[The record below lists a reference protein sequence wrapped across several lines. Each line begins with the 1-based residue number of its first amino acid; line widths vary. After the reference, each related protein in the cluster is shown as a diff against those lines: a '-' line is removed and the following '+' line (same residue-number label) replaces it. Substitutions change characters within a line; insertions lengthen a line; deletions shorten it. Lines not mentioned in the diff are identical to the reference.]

1 MSYKSKPLPLTFAC
15 AATERKLF
23 PSDTGKEIALCG
35 SSNSGKSYRKLPRYL
50 FKNALANQKK
60 LAKTSNTPGRTQSI
74 NFFHLTNDE
83 AKKIIDLPGFGY
95 AKASKQDQNVWAKLI
110 LSYLEKRAAL
120 TDLIL
125 IMDMRHPFQNKDLEF
140 LSLCESFNLPIHL
153 VLTKA
158 DKLNNKETQ
167 NTLKVVSEKMADY
180 PAIVDSL
187 VFSATKKIGSGERD
201 ADGPQ
206 GYNVFPYFLGE
217 RFLD

>member
-35 SSNSGKSYRKLPRYL
+35 RSNSGKSTLI
-50 FKNALANQKK
+50 NALANQKK

-83 AKKIIDLPGFGY
+83 EKKIIDLPGFGY
-95 AKASKQDQNVWAKLI
+95 AKASKQDQNAWAKLI

-187 VFSATKKIGSGERD
+187 VFSATKKIGLETLL
-201 ADGPQ
+201 
-206 GYNVFPYFLGE
+206 NKIKLLLEV
-217 RFLD
+217 

>member
-15 AATERKLF
+15 AATESKLF
-23 PSDTGKEIALCG
+23 PSDMGNEIALCG
-35 SSNSGKSYRKLPRYL
+35 RSNSGKSTLI
-50 FKNALANQKK
+50 NALANQKK

-83 AKKIIDLPGFGY
+83 AEKIVDLPGFGY
-95 AKASKQDQNVWAKLI
+95 AKASKQDQNAWAKLI
-110 LSYLEKRAAL
+110 LSYLEKRSAL

-140 LSLCESFNLPIHL
+140 LSLCESLNLPIHL

-167 NTLKVVSEKMADY
+167 KTLKVVSEKMVDY

-187 VFSATKKIGSGERD
+187 VFSATKKIGLETLL
-201 ADGPQ
+201 
-206 GYNVFPYFLGE
+206 NKIKILLEV
-217 RFLD
+217 

>member
-35 SSNSGKSYRKLPRYL
+35 RSNSGKSTLI
-50 FKNALANQKK
+50 NALANQKK

-140 LSLCESFNLPIHL
+140 LCLCNSLNLPIHL

-187 VFSATKKIGSGERD
+187 VFSATKKIGLETLL
-201 ADGPQ
+201 
-206 GYNVFPYFLGE
+206 NKIKLLLEV
-217 RFLD
+217 

>member
-15 AATERKLF
+15 AATESKLF
-23 PSDTGKEIALCG
+23 PSDEGNEIALCG
-35 SSNSGKSYRKLPRYL
+35 RSNSGKSTLI
-50 FKNALANQKK
+50 NALANQKK

-83 AKKIIDLPGFGY
+83 AKKIVDLPGFGY
-95 AKASKQDQNVWAKLI
+95 AKASKQDQNAWAKLI

-140 LSLCESFNLPIHL
+140 LSLCNSLNLPIHL

-187 VFSATKKIGSGERD
+187 VFSATKKIGLETLL
-201 ADGPQ
+201 
-206 GYNVFPYFLGE
+206 NKIKLILEV
-217 RFLD
+217 

>member
-35 SSNSGKSYRKLPRYL
+35 RSNSGKSTLI
-50 FKNALANQKK
+50 NALANQKK
-60 LAKTSNTPGRTQSI
+60 LAKTSNTPGRPQSI

-83 AKKIIDLPGFGY
+83 AKKIVDLPGFGY

-167 NTLKVVSEKMADY
+167 NTLKVVSDKMSDY

-187 VFSATKKIGSGERD
+187 VFSATKKIGLETLL
-201 ADGPQ
+201 
-206 GYNVFPYFLGE
+206 NKIKLLLEV
-217 RFLD
+217 

>member
-15 AATERKLF
+15 AATESKLF
-23 PSDTGKEIALCG
+23 PSDAGNEIALCG
-35 SSNSGKSYRKLPRYL
+35 RSNSGKSTLI
-50 FKNALANQKK
+50 NALANQKK

-83 AKKIIDLPGFGY
+83 AKKIVDLPGFGY
-95 AKASKQDQNVWAKLI
+95 AKASKQDQNAWARLI
-110 LSYLEKRAAL
+110 MSYLEKRAAL

-140 LSLCESFNLPIHL
+140 LSLCNSLNLPIHL

-167 NTLKVVSEKMADY
+167 KTLKVVSEKMADY

-187 VFSATKKIGSGERD
+187 VFSATKKIGLETLL
-201 ADGPQ
+201 
-206 GYNVFPYFLGE
+206 NKIKLLLEV
-217 RFLD
+217 

>member
-35 SSNSGKSYRKLPRYL
+35 RSNSGKSTLI
-50 FKNALANQKK
+50 NALANQKK

-95 AKASKQDQNVWAKLI
+95 AKASKQDQNAWAKLI
-110 LSYLEKRAAL
+110 MSYLEKRAAL

-140 LSLCESFNLPIHL
+140 LSLCNSLNLPIHL

-187 VFSATKKIGSGERD
+187 VFSATKKIGLETLL
-201 ADGPQ
+201 
-206 GYNVFPYFLGE
+206 NKIKLLLEV
-217 RFLD
+217 

>member
-15 AATERKLF
+15 AATESKLF
-23 PSDTGKEIALCG
+23 PSDAGNEIALCG
-35 SSNSGKSYRKLPRYL
+35 RSNSGKSSLI
-50 FKNALANQKK
+50 NAMANQKK

-74 NFFHLTNDE
+74 NFFHLANDE
-83 AKKIIDLPGFGY
+83 TKKIVDLPGFGY
-95 AKASKQDQNVWAKLI
+95 AKASKQDQNSWAKLI

-140 LSLCESFNLPIHL
+140 LSLCDSLNLPIHL

-167 NTLKVVSEKMADY
+167 NVLKVVSEKMAAY

-187 VFSATKKIGSGERD
+187 VFSATKKIGLETLL
-201 ADGPQ
+201 
-206 GYNVFPYFLGE
+206 NKIKLLLEV
-217 RFLD
+217 

>member
-15 AATERKLF
+15 AATESKLF
-23 PSDTGKEIALCG
+23 PSDSGNEIALCG
-35 SSNSGKSYRKLPRYL
+35 RSNSGKSTLI
-50 FKNALANQKK
+50 NALANQKK

-74 NFFHLTNDE
+74 NFFHLENDTE
-83 AKKIIDLPGFGY
+83 KKIIDLPGFGY
-95 AKASKQDQNVWAKLI
+95 AKASKQDQNSWAKLI

-125 IMDMRHPFQNKDLEF
+125 IMDMRHPFQTKDLEF
-140 LSLCESFNLPIHL
+140 LSLCESLNLPIHL

-167 NTLKVVSEKMADY
+167 TALKVVSEKMAAY

-187 VFSATKKIGSGERD
+187 AFSATKKIGLETLL
-201 ADGPQ
+201 
-206 GYNVFPYFLGE
+206 NKIKLLLEV
-217 RFLD
+217 

>member
-1 MSYKSKPLPLTFAC
+1 MSYKSKPLPLNFAC
-15 AATERKLF
+15 AATESKLF
-23 PSDTGKEIALCG
+23 PPDSGNEIALCG
-35 SSNSGKSYRKLPRYL
+35 RSNSGKSTLI
-50 FKNALANQKK
+50 NALANQKK
-60 LAKTSNTPGRTQSI
+60 LAKTSNSPGRTQSI
-74 NFFHLTNDE
+74 NFFYLTNDE
-83 AKKIIDLPGFGY
+83 AKKIVDLPGFGY
-95 AKASKQDQNVWAKLI
+95 AKASKQDQNAWAKLI

-140 LSLCESFNLPIHL
+140 LSLCESLNLPIHL

-187 VFSATKKIGSGERD
+187 VFSATKKIGLETLL
-201 ADGPQ
+201 
-206 GYNVFPYFLGE
+206 NKIKLLLEV
-217 RFLD
+217 

>member
-1 MSYKSKPLPLTFAC
+1 MSYKSKPLSLTFAC
-15 AATERKLF
+15 AATESKLF
-23 PSDTGKEIALCG
+23 PSDTGNEIALCG
-35 SSNSGKSYRKLPRYL
+35 RSNSGKSTLI
-50 FKNALANQKK
+50 NALANQKK

-83 AKKIIDLPGFGY
+83 AKKIVDLPGFGY
-95 AKASKQDQNVWAKLI
+95 AKASKQDQNAWAKLI

-140 LSLCESFNLPIHL
+140 LSLCNSLNLPIHL

-167 NTLKVVSEKMADY
+167 NTLKVVSEKIADH

-187 VFSATKKIGSGERD
+187 VFSATKKIGLETLL
-201 ADGPQ
+201 
-206 GYNVFPYFLGE
+206 NKIKLLLEV
-217 RFLD
+217 

>member
-1 MSYKSKPLPLTFAC
+1 M
-15 AATERKLF
+15 
-23 PSDTGKEIALCG
+23 I
-35 SSNSGKSYRKLPRYL
+35 
-50 FKNALANQKK
+50 NALANQKK

-83 AKKIIDLPGFGY
+83 AKKIVDLPGFGY
-95 AKASKQDQNVWAKLI
+95 AKASKQDQNTWAKLI

-187 VFSATKKIGSGERD
+187 VFSATKKIGLETLL
-201 ADGPQ
+201 
-206 GYNVFPYFLGE
+206 NKIKLLLEV
-217 RFLD
+217 

>member
-15 AATERKLF
+15 AATESKLF
-23 PSDTGKEIALCG
+23 PSDSGNEIALCG
-35 SSNSGKSYRKLPRYL
+35 RSNSGKSTLI
-50 FKNALANQKK
+50 NALANQKK

-83 AKKIIDLPGFGY
+83 SKKIVDLPGFGY
-95 AKASKQDQNVWAKLI
+95 AKASKQDQNAWAKLI

-140 LSLCESFNLPIHL
+140 LSLCNSLNLPIHL

-158 DKLNNKETQ
+158 DKLNSKETQ

-180 PAIVDSL
+180 PTIVDSL
-187 VFSATKKIGSGERD
+187 VFSATKKIGLETLL
-201 ADGPQ
+201 
-206 GYNVFPYFLGE
+206 NKIKLLLEV
-217 RFLD
+217 

>member
-15 AATERKLF
+15 AATESKLF
-23 PSDTGKEIALCG
+23 PSDMGNEIALCG
-35 SSNSGKSYRKLPRYL
+35 RSNSGKSTLI
-50 FKNALANQKK
+50 NALANQKK

-74 NFFHLTNDE
+74 NFFHLANDE
-83 AKKIIDLPGFGY
+83 AKKIVDLPGFGY
-95 AKASKQDQNVWAKLI
+95 AKASKQDQNAWAKLI

-140 LSLCESFNLPIHL
+140 LSLCNSLNLPIHL

-180 PAIVDSL
+180 PTIVDSL
-187 VFSATKKIGSGERD
+187 VFSATKKIGLETLL
-201 ADGPQ
+201 
-206 GYNVFPYFLGE
+206 NKIKLLLEV
-217 RFLD
+217 

>member
-35 SSNSGKSYRKLPRYL
+35 RSNSGKSTLI
-50 FKNALANQKK
+50 NALANQKK

-95 AKASKQDQNVWAKLI
+95 AKASKQDQNAWAKLI

-140 LSLCESFNLPIHL
+140 LSLCNSLNLPIHL

-180 PAIVDSL
+180 PTIVDSL
-187 VFSATKKIGSGERD
+187 VFSATKKIGLETLL
-201 ADGPQ
+201 
-206 GYNVFPYFLGE
+206 NKIKLLLEV
-217 RFLD
+217 

>member
-15 AATERKLF
+15 AATESKLF
-23 PSDTGKEIALCG
+23 PSDSGNEIALCG
-35 SSNSGKSYRKLPRYL
+35 RSNSGKSTLI
-50 FKNALANQKK
+50 NALANQKK

-74 NFFHLTNDE
+74 NFFHLENDTE
-83 AKKIIDLPGFGY
+83 KKIIDLPGFGY
-95 AKASKQDQNVWAKLI
+95 AKASKQDQNSWAKLI

-120 TDLIL
+120 TNLIL

-140 LSLCESFNLPIHL
+140 LSLCESLNLPIHL

-167 NTLKVVSEKMADY
+167 TAIKVVSEKMTTY

-187 VFSATKKIGSGERD
+187 AFSATKKIGLETLL
-201 ADGPQ
+201 
-206 GYNVFPYFLGE
+206 NKIKLLLEV
-217 RFLD
+217 

>member
-15 AATERKLF
+15 AATESKLF
-23 PSDTGKEIALCG
+23 PSDMGNEIALCG
-35 SSNSGKSYRKLPRYL
+35 RSNSGKSTLI
-50 FKNALANQKK
+50 NALANQKK

-74 NFFHLTNDE
+74 NFFYLTNDE
-83 AKKIIDLPGFGY
+83 AKKIVDLPGFGY
-95 AKASKQDQNVWAKLI
+95 AKASKQDQNAWAKLI
-110 LSYLEKRAAL
+110 LSYLEKRSAL

-140 LSLCESFNLPIHL
+140 LSLCESLNLPIHL

-167 NTLKVVSEKMADY
+167 KTLKVVSEKMVDY

-187 VFSATKKIGSGERD
+187 VFSATKKIGLETLL
-201 ADGPQ
+201 
-206 GYNVFPYFLGE
+206 NKIKLLLEV
-217 RFLD
+217 

>member
-15 AATERKLF
+15 AATESKLF
-23 PSDTGKEIALCG
+23 PSDEGNEIALCG
-35 SSNSGKSYRKLPRYL
+35 RSNSGKSTLI
-50 FKNALANQKK
+50 NALANQKK

-83 AKKIIDLPGFGY
+83 AKKIVDLPGFGY
-95 AKASKQDQNVWAKLI
+95 AKASKQDQNAWAKLI

-140 LSLCESFNLPIHL
+140 LSLCNSLNLPIHL

-158 DKLNNKETQ
+158 DKLNSKETQ
-167 NTLKVVSEKMADY
+167 NTLKVVSEKIADY
-180 PAIVDSL
+180 PTIVDSL
-187 VFSATKKIGSGERD
+187 VFSATKKIGLETLL
-201 ADGPQ
+201 
-206 GYNVFPYFLGE
+206 NKIKLLLEV
-217 RFLD
+217 

>member
-23 PSDTGKEIALCG
+23 PSDTGTEIALCG
-35 SSNSGKSYRKLPRYL
+35 RSNSGKSTLI
-50 FKNALANQKK
+50 NALANQKK

-140 LSLCESFNLPIHL
+140 LSLCNSLNLPIHL

-167 NTLKVVSEKMADY
+167 NTLKAVSY
-180 PAIVDSL
+180 THLTLP
-187 VFSATKKIGSGERD
+187 TT
-201 ADGPQ
+201 
-206 GYNVFPYFLGE
+206 
-217 RFLD
+217 